1 MDTLKLSKI
10 LEGMPGISLVE
21 GANLYENCIVMLHK
35 INHCSPVILGIDGI
49 VKEDVPLEWEGEVSE
64 QLERTYA
71 DAESLTERSAVCIS
85 VLLALELTDY
95 TVVER
100 SRKGTGFDYMLGDK
114 NDTFYMPK
122 ARLEISGIERET
134 KSNNIERRFNQKTRQ
149 TDKTDYT
156 KMPAYVSVVEFSTP
170 KALFGKK

>member
-1 MDTLKLSKI
+1 MNTLKLSKI

-21 GANLYENCIVMLHK
+21 GANLYENSIVMLHK
-35 INHCSPVILGIDGI
+35 MNHCSSVILGIDGI

-85 VLLALELTDY
+85 VLLALELTEY

-114 NDTFYMPK
+114 NDKFYMPK

-134 KSNNIERRFNQKTRQ
+134 KSNNLERRFNQKTRQ